1 MLLQFFKSI
10 YQYASRAI
18 VWAFGGLWGLL
29 EPTIPF
35 AAICFLAIA
44 LDCYTAWR
52 LSKRVKTKHPKAN
65 DGKFKSRYARR
76 MFTTLT
82 IIYSCVVLGYLVDV
96 YIYPFVDLFLANWIA
111 GGFCAVQFLSVLE
124 NESSENGQTWARAL
138 QKILVNKA
146 ARHFDIDPADLATGK
161 QEEAT
166 TN

>member
-1 MLLQFFKSI
+1 MMIHFLKQMFQHI
-10 YQYASRAI
+10 SRAV
-18 VWAFGGLWGLL
+18 VWLFGGLWGLL
-29 EPTIPF
+29 APTVPF

-76 MFTTLT
+76 MFTTLA
-82 IIYSCVVLGYLVDV
+82 IIYACVVLGYLVDTC
-96 YIYPFVDLFLANWIA
+96 IYPFVDLYLANWIA

-124 NESSENGQTWARAL
+124 NESSENGQTWARVL

-146 ARHFDIDPADLATGK
+146 ARHFDIEIDVSDFARQ
-161 QEEAT
+161 QEAKPD
-166 TN
+166 